1 METISI
7 EVKSEVARA
16 YQNLTLYRAPKIQIL
31 LNIWLRQIINK
42 NDLELNE
49 IIKRMQDR
57 TNEHNHIPETTK
69 IDAR

>member
-7 EVKSEVARA
+7 EVKSEVSRA

-42 NDLELNE
+42 NDLEFNE
-49 IIKRMQDR
+49 IIQRMQDR

>member
-7 EVKSEVARA
+7 EVKSEIARA
-16 YQNLTLYRAPKIQIL
+16 YQNLMLYRAPKIQIL

-49 IIKRMQDR
+49 IIQRMQDR